1 MQTASIDV
9 GPLKIGAGAPLAV
22 IAGPCVLQD
31 QSSAVELARTLGQIA
46 KRHAL
51 PLIFKASFDKAN
63 RTSGESF
70 RGPGLD
76 KGLDVLKTVKQETGL
91 CLLTDIH
98 LPQQAD
104 RVAEVVDIIQVPA
117 FLCRQTD
124 LLVAAGRTGRPVNIK
139 KGQFMAPG
147 DMIFAAEK
155 VEKAGGQP
163 MLTERGTA
171 FGYRD
176 LVVDMRSLVW
186 MRSAG
191 VPVIFDGTHSVQQPG
206 AAGGSSGG
214 LREMIAPLVRSAVAT
229 GVDGIYLEVYIEPDT
244 APCDGANSLDPQ
256 AFDSILGEVAAIG
269 KALGP
274 VS

>member
-1 MQTASIDV
+1 MLTAAIDI
-9 GPLKIGAGAPLAV
+9 GPVTIGAGAPLVV
-22 IAGPCVLQD
+22 IAGPCILQD

-46 KRHAL
+46 KRHAF
-51 PLIFKASFDKAN
+51 PLVFKASFDKAN

-76 KGLDVLKTVKQETGL
+76 LGLDILKTVKQETGL

-98 LPQQAD
+98 LPQQAT
-104 RVAEVVDIIQVPA
+104 RAAEVVDIIQIPA

-124 LLVAAGRTGRPVNIK
+124 LLVAAGRTGKPVNIK

-163 MLTERGTA
+163 MLTERGSA
-171 FGYRD
+171 FGYHD

-186 MRSAG
+186 MRSA
-191 VPVIFDGTHSVQQPG
+191 
-206 AAGGSSGG
+206 
-214 LREMIAPLVRSAVAT
+214 
-229 GVDGIYLEVYIEPDT
+229 
-244 APCDGANSLDPQ
+244 
-256 AFDSILGEVAAIG
+256 
-269 KALGP
+269 
-274 VS
+274 